1 MNERQRQEIGAFL
14 RQGAW
19 FGGLPAALQDL
30 ILQRG
35 VLRSFGKGQIIQIEE
50 GPSHGLIAVLEG
62 QVALQRHVSDDD
74 PALIHVAGPG
84 FWFGESGVLMDDA
97 LLATAVARSFVKVLA
112 LPKAEFDRIIADE
125 PRYYPAFAQLA
136 LERYRILM
144 RYLAETLRLSPDYRL
159 RLRLA
164 ELAELE
170 RTQTTQDGPDVVLF
184 LSQSEL
190 AEIIGLSRQKLNVR
204 LRQLQVEGWVEFGPR
219 RIRVL
224 DPRGLR
230 ATAAD
235 ALSH

>member
-35 VLRSFGKGQIIQIEE
+35 VLRSFGKGEIIQIEE

-62 QVALQRHVSDDD
+62 QVALQHHVSDDD

-144 RYLAETLRLSPDYRL
+144 RDLAETLRLSPDYRL

-170 RTQTTQDGPDVVLF
+170 RTQTTHDGPDVVLF

-204 LRQLQVEGWVEFGPR
+204 LRQLQVEGWIAVGPR

-224 DPRGLR
+224 DPCGLR

-235 ALSH
+235 PLSH